1 MSCPSA
7 ISAGRT
13 LSEAVGTCGSE
24 RCQPLRNS
32 KTACRRPPA
41 PRASGVV
48 KSRVCVTMPVPCAYR
63 TAYIVLDIACC
74 KNMRAP
80 LVHVGLW
87 TFHFRAVYLTRL
99 APRGPPMGAR
109 AGRSSHERLSESRA
123 PAAPRRALSLF
134 RLELAHAPAPLRL
147 TTLATP
153 GLPLPPKS
161 PSTGPYRHTIQGQSV
176 WCAARV
182 TRRVRWHR
190 GGGNARAT
198 LGRAARGKYA
208 KSRRRRTGTRP
219 VAARAAAARAAQ
231 TWPSLVHAGR

>member
-123 PAAPRRALSLF
+123 PAAPRRALSFAFSF
-134 RLELAHAPAPLRL
+134 R
-147 TTLATP
+147 
-153 GLPLPPKS
+153 
-161 PSTGPYRHTIQGQSV
+161 
-176 WCAARV
+176 AR
-182 TRRVRWHR
+182 TR
-190 GGGNARAT
+190 A
-198 LGRAARGKYA
+198 
-208 KSRRRRTGTRP
+208 S
-219 VAARAAAARAAQ
+219 AAQ
-231 TWPSLVHAGR
+231 THHTCNARTPPPPQITLNRTVPTHHTGSIRMVCGARHAAGTVAPRWR